1 MEIVVHI
8 GPHRTGTT
16 SLQELLDENRLK
28 LIDYGIYYP
37 KDLIDCK
44 AHHVLAWACQQRNMG
59 LIGHSNEIR
68 SCNSILKDWLSE
80 AQEKKCET
88 LLMSSEEF
96 AKLRTADWK
105 SLVESYGKRHHW
117 TLVAAFRSPD
127 EIAQSTYAQLL
138 RSGLTQD
145 FDELAEGFKRGVQDF
160 YDFFDEIVSIA
171 DWCDSS
177 IIQYSKLTDVFLI
190 DMCKTLLG
198 EELGR
203 LVTGTSRIKRLNVRP
218 NVNISNLLLEFNRH
232 NFPNFKID
240 LKNFQFSQEFEYGQ
254 STAVVKIAKFEE
266 FVSYLETN
274 DDANQSMAR
283 Q

>member
-1 MEIVVHI
+1 MGMEIVVHI

-16 SLQELLDENRLK
+16 SLQDLLDENRLK

-37 KDLIDCK
+37 KDLIDFK
-44 AHHVLAWACQQRNMG
+44 AHHVLAWACQYRNMG

-80 AQEKKCET
+80 AQEKKCQT

-105 SLVESYGKRHHW
+105 SLVESCGKRHHW
-117 TLVAAFRSPD
+117 TLVAAFRSLD

-203 LVTGTSRIKRLNVRP
+203 LVTGTSPIKRLSVRP

-240 LKNFQFSQEFEYGQ
+240 LKTFQFCQEFEDGQ
-254 STAVVKIAKFEE
+254 SAAVVQIAKFEE
-266 FVSYLETN
+266 SLSKADLY
-274 DDANQSMAR
+274 DIAI
-283 Q
+283 